1 MNKPKDEDGKESRQ
15 FKSDEEIL
23 NFVKD
28 CIANQIGNGEIKAKV
43 GDLLKIMEIQKQL
56 ATDTGAEEKFWQEI
70 EKIRQEE
77 LGDDPE

>member
-1 MNKPKDEDGKESRQ
+1 MVKMEDEKDDEPRV

-23 NFVKD
+23 NYVKEQ
-28 CIANQIGNGEIKAKV
+28 IALQVGKGEIKAKV

-56 ATDTGAEEKFWQEI
+56 ATETGADEKFWQEI

-77 LGDDPE
+77 LGDDPA